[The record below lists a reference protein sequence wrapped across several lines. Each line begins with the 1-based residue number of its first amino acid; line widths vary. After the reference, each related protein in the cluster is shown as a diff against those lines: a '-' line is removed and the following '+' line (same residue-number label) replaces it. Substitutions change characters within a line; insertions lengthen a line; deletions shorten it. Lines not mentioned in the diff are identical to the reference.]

1 MFRAIKRLLRKISPT
16 WLVDFYHFTQAVIAA
31 LLNRFPAKRL
41 KVIGVTGTDGKTT
54 TCHLIDTILSA
65 NNARVGRITTIDWK
79 IGEQV
84 FENNYKMTTPSPFL
98 IQRLLRKM
106 VEAGCEWAVVEVTSI
121 GLSQHRL
128 WGIPF
133 YGAVYTNLTHDHLD
147 YHQSMEAYRL
157 AKEKLFQGRPF
168 LSIIN
173 ADDPAS
179 SHFLKH
185 PANRTLTYALKDQAD
200 LTAKKLYQRPSGID
214 FVLLYRGRQ
223 ATINLPLLGEFN
235 VYNALAAAATA
246 LGLNY
251 SLPAVVGGLR
261 LAKPVPGRMEVID
274 EGQAFSVI
282 VDYAHTPDALQK
294 VYETLRPAVRGRLIA
309 VLGATGERDKAKR
322 PIMGAIAGRLADFVI
337 VTNEDPYRE
346 DPEAIINQVAEG
358 VARGRPKKGRYKLNR
373 ESDVTLKYK
382 DTGEGV
388 WWWRIL
394 DRRAAIAKALEM
406 ARPQDTVV
414 VTGKGAEK
422 VMAVGDKLVPYSDRA
437 VLEEL
442 LQKYRV

>member
-1 MFRAIKRLLRKISPT
+1 MFRAIKRLLRKISPA
-16 WLVDFYHFTQAVIAA
+16 WLVDFYHFTQAAIAA
-31 LLNRFPAKRL
+31 LLNGFPAKRL

-128 WGIPF
+128 LGIPF
-133 YGAVYTNLTHDHLD
+133 YGAVFTNLTHDHLD
-147 YHQSMEAYRL
+147 YHGSMEAYRL
-157 AKEKLFQGRPF
+157 AKEKLFRGRPF
-168 LSIIN
+168 LSVIN

-179 SHFLKH
+179 THFLKH
-185 PANRTLTYALKDQAD
+185 PANRTLTYALKSQAD
-200 LTAKKLYQRPSGID
+200 LVAKKLYQRSSGID
-214 FVLLYRGRQ
+214 FVLLYKGRQ

-235 VYNALAAAATA
+235 VYNSLAAAATA

-261 LAKPVPGRMEVID
+261 LAKPVPGRMEVVD

-282 VDYAHTPDALQK
+282 IDYAHTPDALQK
-294 VYETLRPAVRGRLIA
+294 VYETLRPSVRGRLIA
-309 VLGATGERDKAKR
+309 VLGATGERDKTKR

-373 ESDVTLKYK
+373 ESDVMLKYK

-394 DRRAAIAKALEM
+394 DRREAIAKALEM

-422 VMAVGDKLVPYSDRA
+422 VMAVADKLVPYSDRA